1 MADQLTAT
9 SRASSGHH
17 SRKRLP
23 LRYGLAISRDIFL
36 YTVLALLAVEAIYLS
51 DKVITNLLHVTLQR
65 QAGVGDL
72 ALLTLLAAP
81 EVLFIT
87 LPTGLLIATYF
98 VMLRRR
104 EAREFLI
111 YSGFGY
117 STSLLVGLCLTIGLA
132 AFAVSLA
139 ATGFVEPAARQAFG
153 RLSFDLQYKAMREGR
168 IAPGRFY
175 EFGDY
180 TVFAPPNREAGSLF
194 IHQRLDDERYRI
206 VIADRTQLVG
216 QAQSGTLGLIFE
228 NARAHEFQRLRDR
241 AEIARRGEIDPCP
254 DCRNAHPAMPTS
266 IVEINRLYGELPTRD
281 LPAFIGSAH
290 EPGLMTTS
298 ELAGGQRT
306 APELTELASR
316 LLRAFLCLIAPLMG
330 LLACAL
336 TRPATLLFALPAA
349 TATILCGGFFGGHM
363 LKALA
368 PLGAAATFW
377 PLLAFMAA
385 ALLVVIYAVHR
396 EQNGCVRPERL
407 RL

>member
-1 MADQLTAT
+1 MTDQPSVIGKLPA
-9 SRASSGHH
+9 ASQRH
-17 SRKRLP
+17 KRLP
-23 LRYGLAISRDIFL
+23 LRYGLAVSRDIFL
-36 YTVLALLAVEAIYLS
+36 YTLLALAAVEAIYLS
-51 DKVITNLLHVTLQR
+51 DKVITNLLQVTLQR
-65 QAGVGDL
+65 QAGVGAL
-72 ALLTLLAAP
+72 ALLTALAAP

-117 STSLLVGLCLTIGLA
+117 STFLLVVLCMLIGIAGL
-132 AFAVSLA
+132 AVSLA
-139 ATGFVEPAARQAFG
+139 ATGYIEPTARQAFG

-216 QAQSGTLGLIFE
+216 QALTGSLGLIFE
-228 NARAHEFQRLRDR
+228 NARAHEFLRLRDR
-241 AEIARRGEIDPCP
+241 EGFAERGEPDPCP
-254 DCRNAHPAMPTS
+254 ECRNAHPAMPIS

-281 LPAFIGSAH
+281 LPSFISGAE
-290 EPGLMTTS
+290 EPGLMTT
-298 ELAGGQRT
+298 G
-306 APELTELASR
+306 ELTRAVHTTPVLAEIAGR
-316 LLRAFLCLIAPLMG
+316 LLRGFLCFIAPLLG
-330 LLACAL
+330 LLAFAL

-349 TATILCGGFFGGHM
+349 TAAILCGGFFGGHV
-363 LKALA
+363 LKGLA
-368 PLGAAATFW
+368 PYGAATTFGV
-377 PLLAFMAA
+377 
-385 ALLVVIYAVHR
+385 LLVVMVLATGLIIYAIHR
-396 EQNGCVRPERL
+396 EQGGCVRPERL